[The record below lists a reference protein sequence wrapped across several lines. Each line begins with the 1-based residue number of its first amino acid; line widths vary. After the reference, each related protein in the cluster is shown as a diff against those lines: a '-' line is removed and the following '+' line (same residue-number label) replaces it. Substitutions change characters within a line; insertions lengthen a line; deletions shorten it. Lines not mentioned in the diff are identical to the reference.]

1 MIFCLEGGQKLCPN
15 LLIKKRIAQLITG
28 KPDEKTV
35 TTTPPTTTNTSNTY
49 NTRDYSQTKQ
59 LLQP

>member
-1 MIFCLEGGQKLCPN
+1 MDGPQLYPN
-15 LLIKKRIAQLITG
+15 PSIKKRIVQIIIRKL
-28 KPDEKTV
+28 DEKTV

-49 NTRDYSQTKQ
+49 NTRDYSQAKQ